1 MIYHYKWNKIFF
13 LPRAAESGDHQAK
26 TTFYNALFSKELEKI
41 PGGFK
46 MGCLTRLLQR
56 WPWARAFIFLSGY
69 HYSFEDKIKL
79 GLAVTLS
86 PILPPVCPFSHV
98 NLNGSRSN
106 HVWRM
111 PPHHIFLL
119 RIVRIRA
126 GFLYRKFAIPPLFRF
141 LRYCSVVLSI
151 WLLPISAIAQVPIS
165 GRQYIHLVGRL
176 RSHD

>member
-1 MIYHYKWNKIFF
+1 
-13 LPRAAESGDHQAK
+13 
-26 TTFYNALFSKELEKI
+26 
-41 PGGFK
+41 

-56 WPWARAFIFLSGY
+56 WAWARAFIFLSGY

-119 RIVRIRA
+119 RIARIRA

-151 WLLPISAIAQVPIS
+151 WLLPIIAIAQVPIS

-176 RSHD
+176 NMIDLYQSDAPAGCVPVYSATVAFCDMGSASLSELGTRVN